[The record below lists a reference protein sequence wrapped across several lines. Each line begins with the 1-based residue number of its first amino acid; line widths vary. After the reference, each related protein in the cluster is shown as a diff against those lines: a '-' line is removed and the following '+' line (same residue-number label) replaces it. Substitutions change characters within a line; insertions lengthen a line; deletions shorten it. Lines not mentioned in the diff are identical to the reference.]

1 MVSGCSRQRRV
12 EAGADSRLVKDVPP
26 PPGGQP
32 PAGYAKIHAMKLP
45 DPPAA
50 EPGLATTG
58 EVTLRVL
65 DGAADFRACYELQ
78 RLTWGRDFEGAVPPS
93 VLKIIARAGGVVA
106 GAFAA
111 AGPAA
116 AGSPAS
122 PGAGGSST
130 AAASGGSA
138 GAAGFAEATGNAAD
152 GSAAAVGASSRDGAA
167 DSTGADSHL
176 VGFVLGLTGVRPAV
190 GPSLPSPAFPGAA
203 APPAGTSAAPP
214 RPEVFHWSHMLA
226 VHPSVRDLGLGRR
239 LKAFQREL
247 LLSIGV
253 TTMEWTFDPLEARNA
268 NLNLNIL
275 RAEVAEYVEDMY
287 KGEEGSELARGIGTD
302 RFIVSWRPTVAG
314 GQRTPSTSVS
324 PVLHRSPLPTWPP
337 REDRRCLTSGGSPW
351 RYRRASRSSR
361 RPTRRVRWPG
371 GSAPGGPSRPS
382 SAAAIE

>member
-111 AGPAA
+111 AG
-116 AGSPAS
+116 
-122 PGAGGSST
+122 
-130 AAASGGSA
+130 
-138 GAAGFAEATGNAAD
+138 NAAD
-152 GSAAAVGASSRDGAA
+152 GPAAAVGASSRDGAA
-167 DSTGADSHL
+167 DCTGADSHL
-176 VGFVLGLTGVRPAV
+176 VGFVLGLTGVRPAA
-190 GPSLPSPAFPGAA
+190 GPPLPSPAFPGAA

-302 RFIVSWRPTVAG
+302 RFIVSWRLAGEPVRAAADRGWRTEDAIDERFTGAPQVASADLAAAG
-314 GQRTPSTSVS
+314 GP
-324 PVLHRSPLPTWPP
+324 PLPD
-337 REDRRCLTSGGSPW
+337 ERRVAVEVPARIQELKEADPARALAW
-351 RYRRASRSSR
+351 RLGTRRAFETFLGRGY
-361 RPTRRVRWPG
+361 RVISFFRDATGRCFYGLEAGLP
-371 GSAPGGPSRPS
+371 
-382 SAAAIE
+382 

>member
-1 MVSGCSRQRRV
+1 
-12 EAGADSRLVKDVPP
+12 
-26 PPGGQP
+26 
-32 PAGYAKIHAMKLP
+32 MKLP
-45 DPPAA
+45 DPQAV

-116 AGSPAS
+116 AGSPATTAS

-130 AAASGGSA
+130 AAASGGSG

-190 GPSLPSPAFPGAA
+190 GPPLPSPAVPGAA
-203 APPAGTSAAPP
+203 ATPAGTSAASP

-302 RFIVSWRPTVAG
+302 RFIVSWRLAGEPVRAAADRGWRAEEGIDERFTGAPRVASADLAAGGGPPLPDERRVAVEVPARIQELKEADPARALAWRLGTRRAFETFLGRGYRVAG
-314 GQRTPSTSVS
+314 FFRDATGRCFYGVEAG
-324 PVLHRSPLPTWPP
+324 LP
-337 REDRRCLTSGGSPW
+337 
-351 RYRRASRSSR
+351 
-361 RPTRRVRWPG
+361 
-371 GSAPGGPSRPS
+371 
-382 SAAAIE
+382 